1 MIHADRFP
9 LRRRVLALCAAAATG
24 FSLVVPANAAIVA
37 KPVEHS
43 AENAALEL
51 TPRIHRRVPL
61 SPQAETKRSTPSPY
75 AAMAWQLLPYSKP
88 TRRSR
93 AKPSSSMSPPARS

>member
-43 AENAALEL
+43 AENAGLKL
-51 TPRIHRRVPL
+51 TPLGTYESGIY
-61 SPQAETKRSTPSPY
+61 AES
-75 AAMAWQLLPYSKP
+75 AAEIVAF
-88 TRRSR
+88 R
-93 AKPSSSMSPPARS
+93 